1 MQHAPGKGA
10 CFLSDGIDYNESR
23 KYTALMDIKSL
34 QSTMKGEILDDA
46 ATRARYSRDTSLFE
60 VMPAAVAYPKDTEDV
75 KSLVRFARDAKMRG
89 EPVSLTARAAGT
101 DMSGGP
107 LSESIIVDFSN
118 HFTRI
123 GDIGTLVNVTGGE
136 PEGFAVA
143 EPGVFYRDF
152 ERATLAKGFLLP
164 SYPASRELCAIGG
177 MVANDAG
184 GEKTLKYGK
193 THDYVRR
200 LRVVLADG
208 EEYELKPLS
217 PAELAKKE
225 SGDSFESG
233 IYRKMHALL
242 DKHADLVKNAKP
254 KVSKNSAG
262 YNLWDI
268 WDGKRFDLT
277 KLFTGSQG
285 TLGLVTEAELK
296 LVRAKPHA
304 GILVMFLNDFSKV
317 VPVIR
322 EVLPLGPSS
331 FESFDDQ
338 TFKLALK
345 YFWGFL
351 KLMAK
356 NPFSLALAFLP
367 EFWLV
372 LTKGMPKLILLVEF
386 EEDSKEEVVRKLSAL
401 RAKLAPLGF
410 PMRIAADEKEA
421 RKYWLIRR
429 ESFNLLR
436 TRVKGKQTAPFID
449 DLIVLPEHVPAFLP
463 ALYAILERHGI
474 FSTVAGH
481 MGDGN
486 FHIIPL
492 MRLADEADRAKIRPV
507 MDEVYALVLHHGG
520 SITAEHNDGLVRS
533 PYLEDMFGREVC
545 VLFAEVK
552 GIFDPQGIF
561 NPGKKVGASMEYA
574 MAHIKR
580 S

>member
-1 MQHAPGKGA
+1 MNIEDLKKV
-10 CFLSDGIDYNESR
+10 I
-23 KYTALMDIKSL
+23 
-34 QSTMKGEILDDA
+34 KGEVMADEK
-46 ATRARYSRDTSLFE
+46 TRVKYSRDTSLFE
-60 VMPAAVAYPKDTEDV
+60 VAPAVVVFPKDEDDV
-75 KSLVRFARDAKMRG
+75 KSLVRFVADAKKRG
-89 EPVSLTARAAGT
+89 EVISLTGRSAGT

-107 LSESIIVDFSN
+107 LTESIVVDFSKY
-118 HFTRI
+118 FTRI
-123 GDIGTLVNVTGGE
+123 EDVGNLINMEGGIPDGYAVT
-136 PEGFAVA
+136 

-152 ERATLAKGFLLP
+152 EKETMKKGFLLP
-164 SYPASRELCAIGG
+164 SYPASRELCALGG
-177 MVANDAG
+177 MIANDSG

-193 THDYVRR
+193 THDYVRK
-200 LRVVLADG
+200 LNVVLADG
-208 EEYELKPLS
+208 ASYQLKPLT
-217 PAELAKKE
+217 PEELKKKE
-225 SGDSFESG
+225 DETTFEG
-233 IYRKMHALL
+233 EIYRKMHTLL
-242 DKHADLVKNAKP
+242 EKNADVIQRAKP

-262 YNLWDI
+262 YNLWDVWNGI
-268 WDGKRFDLT
+268 RFDLT

-285 TLGLVTEAELK
+285 TLGMVTKMEVRLVK
-296 LVRAKPHA
+296 AKPET
-304 GILVMFLNDFSKV
+304 GMLIIFLSDFSKV
-317 VPVIR
+317 TSVVN
-322 EVLPLGPSS
+322 EVLPFAPSS

-351 KLMAK
+351 KLLAK

-386 EEDSKEEVVRKLSAL
+386 EEDTVAEVQKKLEAL

-410 PMRIAADEKEA
+410 PMRLAANKEES

-449 DLIVLPEHVPAFLP
+449 DLIVRPEFIPEFLP
-463 ALYAILERHGI
+463 ALYEILKRYDI

-481 MGDGN
+481 IGDGN

-507 MDEVYALVLHHGG
+507 ADEVYALVLKYGG
-520 SITAEHNDGLVRS
+520 SITAEHNDGLIRS
-533 PYLEDMFGREVC
+533 PYLEAMYGKEVC
-545 VLFAEVK
+545 ALFKEVK
-552 GIFDPQGIF
+552 DIFDPQGIF
-561 NPGKKVGASMEYA
+561 NPGKKVNSSMEYA
-574 MAHIKR
+574 MNHIKR

>member
-1 MQHAPGKGA
+1 M
-10 CFLSDGIDYNESR
+10 DI
-23 KYTALMDIKSL
+23 TALQKSI
-34 QSTMKGEILDDA
+34 QGEVTTDE
-46 ATRARYSRDTSLFE
+46 ATRTRYSRDTSLFE
-60 VMPAAVAYPKDTEDV
+60 VMPAAVAFPKDTDDV
-75 KSLVRFARDAKMRG
+75 KALVRFARDARTRG
-89 EPVSLTARAAGT
+89 EPVSLTARSAGT

-107 LSESIIVDFSN
+107 LSESVVVDYMK

-152 ERATLAKGFLLP
+152 ERATLAKGFILP

-200 LRVVLADG
+200 LNVVLADG
-208 EEYELKPLS
+208 EVYELKPLS
-217 PAELAKKE
+217 PSELEKKE
-225 SGDSFESG
+225 QGDSFESG

-242 DKHADLVKNAKP
+242 EQHADLIRSAKP

-262 YNLWDI
+262 YNLWDV

-285 TLGLVTEAELK
+285 TLGFVTEAELK
-296 LVRAKPHA
+296 LVKAKPHA
-304 GILVMFLNDFSKV
+304 GMLVVFLGDFSNV

-322 EVLPLGPSS
+322 EVLPFGPSS

-338 TFKLALK
+338 TFRLALK

-351 KLMAK
+351 KLLAK
-356 NPFSLALAFLP
+356 NPLSLALAFLP

-386 EEDSKEEVVRKLSAL
+386 EEDDREEVEKKLSAL
-401 RAKLAPLGF
+401 HTKLAPFGF
-410 PMRIAADEKEA
+410 PMRIAKNEKEA
-421 RKYWLIRR
+421 KKYWLIRR

-449 DLIVLPEHVPAFLP
+449 DLIVLPEHIPAFLP
-463 ALYAILERHGI
+463 ALYGILAQHGI

-492 MRLADEADRAKIRPV
+492 MRLADEADRAKIKPV
-507 MDEVYALVLHHGG
+507 MDEVYALVLRYGG

-533 PYLEDMFGREVC
+533 PYLEDMFGKEVC
-545 VLFAEVK
+545 TLFAEVK
-552 GIFDPQGIF
+552 NTFDPQGIF
-561 NPGKKVGASMEYA
+561 NPGKKVGASMAYA
-574 MAHIKR
+574 LAHIKR